1 MSSKDHHSRGLG
13 APLAL
18 FLIALFVGSGIVIY
32 AYSNN
37 IEPKSVSFSKFESCN
52 ALSEAFS
59 KYQETYGR
67 NFYLAEAFSGG
78 VMQGAAPTA
87 AKGVDEA
94 DIVKTD
100 GQYVYTL
107 SSNRLVIAKAYPVDQ
122 AEILSETDLGKFY
135 SQEIFID
142 GNTVLIF
149 GSTYQEAEPA
159 TQEPIVGKVA
169 AGMPARYPYY
179 GGVSLTTAQL
189 WDVSDKSDPKLVRSV
204 DIEGSYVSSRKIGS
218 QVYYVVNSYP
228 RYTVLESGSTE
239 EIVPLYRDRSGSAV
253 GKETA
258 LAPACG
264 CTDVKYFEPID
275 PQNFITIA
283 SISMADL
290 NAEVS
295 KEVIVGSGQ
304 NIYASL
310 SNLYIAE
317 TNYPYYR
324 IMAVGIREGGTSEE
338 SQEKT
343 IVHKFSM
350 NSGRVSYLGNMQ
362 APGRI
367 LNQFS
372 MDEYNNNFR
381 IATTIGHVSRTTGEE
396 LSSNN
401 VYIFNS
407 DLSNV
412 GQLEDIA
419 PGEQIYSVRFMGDRG
434 YMVTFKK
441 IDPFFVI
448 DLSDPQN
455 PQILGKLKIPGY
467 SDYLHPYDENHI
479 IGIGKEA
486 VDSEEPNSNFAWYQG
501 MKIAIFDVT
510 DVSNPIEMHKVEIGD
525 RGTDSEA
532 LHDHK
537 AFLFDREKNLLVIP
551 VTLAEIKGDKTQLPS
566 YTYGDYVYQ
575 GAYVYRVTLE
585 NGFELKGRVTHYDD
599 YEVFMKSGYYF
610 GGDYNIRRSLYI
622 DNILYTISSYKIK
635 LNSLDDLSQLKELN
649 ITVPEQTEYY
659 GYGYV

>member
-87 AKGVDEA
+87 AKGFVDTSGTPQYSATNVQVAGVDEA

-228 RYTVLESGSTE
+228 RYTVLES
-239 EIVPLYRDRSGSAV
+239 
-253 GKETA
+253 
-258 LAPACG
+258 
-264 CTDVKYFEPID
+264 
-275 PQNFITIA
+275 
-283 SISMADL
+283 
-290 NAEVS
+290 
-295 KEVIVGSGQ
+295 
-304 NIYASL
+304 
-310 SNLYIAE
+310 
-317 TNYPYYR
+317 
-324 IMAVGIREGGTSEE
+324 
-338 SQEKT
+338 
-343 IVHKFSM
+343 
-350 NSGRVSYLGNMQ
+350 
-362 APGRI
+362 
-367 LNQFS
+367 
-372 MDEYNNNFR
+372 
-381 IATTIGHVSRTTGEE
+381 
-396 LSSNN
+396 
-401 VYIFNS
+401 
-407 DLSNV
+407 
-412 GQLEDIA
+412 
-419 PGEQIYSVRFMGDRG
+419 
-434 YMVTFKK
+434 
-441 IDPFFVI
+441 
-448 DLSDPQN
+448 
-455 PQILGKLKIPGY
+455 
-467 SDYLHPYDENHI
+467 
-479 IGIGKEA
+479 
-486 VDSEEPNSNFAWYQG
+486 
-501 MKIAIFDVT
+501 
-510 DVSNPIEMHKVEIGD
+510 
-525 RGTDSEA
+525 
-532 LHDHK
+532 
-537 AFLFDREKNLLVIP
+537 
-551 VTLAEIKGDKTQLPS
+551 
-566 YTYGDYVYQ
+566 
-575 GAYVYRVTLE
+575 
-585 NGFELKGRVTHYDD
+585 
-599 YEVFMKSGYYF
+599 
-610 GGDYNIRRSLYI
+610 
-622 DNILYTISSYKIK
+622 
-635 LNSLDDLSQLKELN
+635 
-649 ITVPEQTEYY
+649 
-659 GYGYV
+659 